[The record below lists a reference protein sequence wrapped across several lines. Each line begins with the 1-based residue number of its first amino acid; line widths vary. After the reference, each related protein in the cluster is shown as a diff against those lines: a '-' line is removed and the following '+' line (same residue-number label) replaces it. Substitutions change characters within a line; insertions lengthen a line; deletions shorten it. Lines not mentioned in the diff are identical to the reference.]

1 MKTIKEIESGNVST
15 KNQDDILNGRQP
27 KLAYKIFKDTC
38 VIKWSKSAEEVH
50 NHIRGLSPYP
60 AAFTTLKF
68 PDGKLLGLK
77 IFKTQKSDK
86 TVGEKLLQ
94 MDGKKELFIG
104 CKNGALKV
112 LELQL
117 AGKKRMPVASFI
129 QGVNLE
135 GVEIV

>member
-1 MKTIKEIESGNVST
+1 
-15 KNQDDILNGRQP
+15 
-27 KLAYKIFKDTC
+27 
-38 VIKWSKSAEEVH
+38 
-50 NHIRGLSPYP
+50 
-60 AAFTTLKF
+60 
-68 PDGKLLGLK
+68 LGLK